1 MANFNLNDYE
11 TVDSRI
17 HKFYEKHKNGRIIT
31 DLVATRT
38 NDAGQIIQYVCKVE
52 IYRDLLDP
60 VPSATGY
67 AEEVLGSNPINR
79 TSALENCETS
89 AIGRA
94 LANLGFSTKGSRPSQ
109 EEMQKAERT
118 KSTAPKKTL
127 TEAIEEAK
135 PKIAKEEK
143 INTLKKEAYA
153 KCEFYKLKGASADQ
167 FLTKLAGVNAWDV
180 IDWYAISLLS
190 REAWQRAF
198 DDWNNPK

>member
-1 MANFNLNDYE
+1 MANFNLADYE

-17 HKFYEKHKNGRIIT
+17 HKFYDKHKNGRIVT
-31 DLVATRT
+31 ELVTTRI
-38 NDAGQIIQYVCKVE
+38 NDAGQIIQYVCKAE

-94 LANLGFSTKGSRPSQ
+94 LANLGFSTKGARPSQ

-118 KSTAPKKTL
+118 KQAKKPL
-127 TEAIEEAK
+127 SQVIEEVK
-135 PKIAKEEK
+135 PAVEKMAQHEE
-143 INTLKKEAYA
+143 LKKEAYA
-153 KCEFYKLKGASADQ
+153 KAKYYKLTAANADQ
-167 FLTKLAGVNAWDV
+167 FLIKFAGAKSYDQ
-180 IDWYAISLLS
+180 IDWYAVSLEP
-190 REAWQRAF
+190 RETWQKAVEAW
-198 DDWNNPK
+198 NSPK

>member
-1 MANFNLNDYE
+1 MAQFNLSDYE

-31 DLVATRT
+31 DLVATRV

-52 IYRDLLDP
+52 IYRDLADP

-94 LANLGFSTKGSRPSQ
+94 LANLGFSTKGARPSQ
-109 EEMQKAERT
+109 EEMGKAERT
-118 KSTAPKKTL
+118 KAPKKTL
-127 TEAIEEAK
+127 SQVIEEVTPAVEK
-135 PKIAKEEK
+135 MEK
-143 INTLKKEAYA
+143 IEQLKKEAYA
-153 KCEFYKLKGASADQ
+153 KAKFYKLTGAMADQ
-167 FLTKLAGVNAWDV
+167 FLMTLAGVNEYQK
-180 IDWYAISLLS
+180 IDWYAVSLES
-190 REAWQRAF
+190 RETWQKAVDAWNTA
-198 DDWNNPK
+198 K

>member
-1 MANFNLNDYE
+1 MAQFNLSDYE

-31 DLVATRT
+31 ELIETRI
-38 NDAGQIIQYVCKVE
+38 NDAGQIIQYVCKAEVW
-52 IYRDLLDP
+52 RDLADP

-109 EEMQKAERT
+109 EEMQKADRVQ
-118 KSTAPKKTL
+118 KNAPKKTL
-127 TEAIEEAK
+127 TEAVEEAK
-135 PKIAKEEK
+135 PKVERAEK
-143 INTLKKEAYA
+143 LNTLKKEAYA
-153 KCEFYKLKGASADQ
+153 KAEFYKLKGAAADQ
-167 FLTKLAGVNAWDV
+167 FLIRLAGVDTYDK
-180 IDWYAISLLS
+180 IDWYTVSLIS
-190 REAWQRAF
+190 REQWSKAVEAWNKA
-198 DDWNNPK
+198 

>member
-1 MANFNLNDYE
+1 MANFNLADYE

-17 HKFYEKHKNGRIIT
+17 HKLYGAHPNARIHT
-31 DLVATRT
+31 ELVTTRI
-38 NDAGQIIQYVCKVE
+38 NDAGQIIQYVCKAE

-94 LANLGFSTKGSRPSQ
+94 LANLGFSTKGARPSQ

-118 KSTAPKKTL
+118 KQAKKPL
-127 TEAIEEAK
+127 SEVVEEAK
-135 PKIAKEEK
+135 PIVDKAEK
-143 INTLKKEAYA
+143 MEALKKEAYA
-153 KCEFYKLKGASADQ
+153 KAKFYKLEAAAADQ
-167 FLTKLAGVNAWDV
+167 FLMSFAGAKSFDK
-180 IDWYAISLLS
+180 IDWYTVSLES
-190 REAWQRAF
+190 KESWQKAVEAWRTKA
-198 DDWNNPK
+198 